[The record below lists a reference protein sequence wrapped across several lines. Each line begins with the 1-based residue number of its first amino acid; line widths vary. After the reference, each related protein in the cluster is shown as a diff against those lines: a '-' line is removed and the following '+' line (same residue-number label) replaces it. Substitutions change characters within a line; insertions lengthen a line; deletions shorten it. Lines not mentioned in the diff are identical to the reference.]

1 MTDYIKDYL
10 ISKQLYAA
18 PTTIQT
24 HTYSLRM
31 FENYVQKPLNEVIR
45 TDVERYFIYKMKEQ
59 EPPVDRATCS
69 TYQNQIRSFYNWMVD
84 MKHMPENPCKGIGK
98 ITFTKKL
105 PVYLEIHEINT
116 LLDTADIESPR
127 DGMMIRFLFA
137 TGVRV
142 SELTSIRKRDINWMT
157 GAITVLG
164 KGDKERKVIVM
175 SEFMEVLKEYCKGF
189 KENQKLFDYHTGTV
203 QDDFRKIVKQS
214 GIEKHITPHK
224 LRHSFATHMLR
235 NGTNIVL
242 IQKFLGHTSLSTTQ
256 IYAHVSEDDQIQ
268 GIKNHP
274 MSKGL
279 IK

>member
-1 MTDYIKDYL
+1 MDFIKDYL
-10 ISKQLYAA
+10 TSKQLSAA

-24 HTYSLRM
+24 HTYGLRM
-31 FENYVQKPLNEVIR
+31 FEDFVKKPLNEVSR
-45 TDVERYFIYKMKEQ
+45 NDLERYFIYKLNEQ
-59 EPPVDRATCS
+59 ENPVDRATCA
-69 TYQNQIRSFYNWMVD
+69 TYQTMIKSFYNWMVD
-84 MKHMPENPCKGIGK
+84 VKHMPENPCKGIGK

-105 PVYLEIHEINT
+105 PVYLEIDEINK
-116 LLDTADIESPR
+116 LLETADAESPR
-127 DGMMIRFLFA
+127 EGMIIRFLFA

-142 SELTSIRKRDINWMT
+142 SELTNVRKRDINWIT

-175 SEFMEVLKEYCKGF
+175 PEFMEVLRDYCKGF
-189 KENQKLFDYHTGTV
+189 DDKQKLFDYHTGTV
-203 QDDFRKIVKQS
+203 QDDFRKLVAMS
-214 GIEKHITPHK
+214 GIQKHVTPHK
-224 LRHSFATHMLR
+224 MRHSFATHMLR

-274 MSKGL
+274 MSKGM

>member
-1 MTDYIKDYL
+1 MDYIKDYL
-10 ISKQLYAA
+10 ISQLYAA
-18 PTTIQT
+18 PTTIGTQ
-24 HTYSLRM
+24 TYSLRM
-31 FENYVQKPLNEVIR
+31 FERFVSKPLNEVTR
-45 TDVERYFIYKMKEQ
+45 TDIERYFIYKMKEQ
-59 EPPVDRATCS
+59 QTPVDRATCA

-84 MKHMPENPCKGIGK
+84 VKHMSENPCKGIGK

-105 PVYLEIHEINT
+105 PVYLEIHEINN
-116 LLDTADIESPR
+116 LLDVANAESPR
-127 DGMMIRFLFA
+127 DSMIIRFLFA

-142 SELTSIRKRDINWMT
+142 SELTNVRKRDINWQT

-175 SEFMEVLKEYCKGF
+175 PEFMEVLREYCKGF
-189 KENQKLFDYHTGTV
+189 KDEQKLFDYHTGTV
-203 QDDFRKIVKQS
+203 QDDFRKLVKMS
-214 GIEKHITPHK
+214 GIQKHVTPHK
-224 LRHSFATHMLR
+224 MRHSFATHMLR
-235 NGTNIVL
+235 GGTNIVL
-242 IQKFLGHTSLSTTQ
+242 IQKFLGHTSLNTTQ